1 MTSEAPSTSGQQF
14 YKDAAHVLSSGR
26 NAAERNENNICI
38 QTGEEFSTEFLRDRV
53 ALRRLPVISEGEQH
67 QPKRVDYKF
76 NQNHQLVYEDL
87 TGILGLQRIDSEHS
101 LEFSELVPVT
111 GFGTEAENKAYTDNI
126 NRYHWEYGAIGQVPG
141 KFADESN
148 PDQVTPG
155 PNAPPVYVVES
166 PHSYYT
172 YGTEFSEGSFS
183 GKMKVL
189 CSFGGRIL
197 PRPSDGKLRYV
208 GGETRII
215 SIRKNITWEE
225 LTNKISGICNQPHT
239 IKYQLPGED
248 LDALISVCSDEDL
261 YHMIDEYQ
269 ELERIQG
276 SHRLRIFLVS
286 SESPSSVEGR
296 AAQPSDADYQYVFA
310 VNATVDRSPRKSSS
324 GQSLTSQTCQFG
336 NTSDYSPTFHRDSP
350 TSAFP
355 LEIKDCT
362 PSFSNLAG
370 MFSKPA
376 SRFLTKLQIPR
387 KSFNQ
392 TPPISPVQHRDPTNS
407 NVQIYG
413 DRKRCDGH
421 QSIIPY
427 VIENRPCEN
436 PYSLDAMGYY
446 NNLPHGLPL
455 TNYHHP
461 NEYLVETDQVNKSQD
476 RHFHHR
482 SPSKDFVHSPSYCQS
497 DINYDRKVLKER
509 AFHSDMVAFNPD
521 DPMGLRSRLNDI
533 DVSHHKIMHAFSD
546 SQLQEYGERSNC
558 YSPLSSCTEREKSPS
573 LAMSNFPPE
582 WRVQCEERI
591 NEKQQMNKY
600 ENQPTSKM
608 PGDCKGNVELGQEMF
623 NWTDRNITCSHH
635 KKKHLE
641 RNVEVSSHDNAKE
654 LEKLPDLNYLPCVC
668 LSSQEQQNLRGGISA
683 SSVISSETSSHGY
696 RLEAMASKFLIKSQ
710 TSDKDKQCATTET
723 LSIQAVSDGYPGL
736 LPVASQGLDDQ
747 ESMDPSCVSMSPFA
761 ETNFFPKF
769 KLYKN
774 NTSMYALFQ
783 KTTTGAVLSGE
794 APLCNTDS
802 LNHPDYQVQM
812 VGLSQTSFEGAK
824 FGEVVC
830 LQSQLSDS
838 HPENK
843 MESVVSIKDIID
855 CTPPGIPFTSTVVPR
870 IEDEACDDFPSPRKS
885 EAENA
890 TLGSE
895 CEVKNFTMELEFS
908 GYHVLW

>member
-14 YKDAAHVLSSGR
+14 YKDAAYVLSSGR
-26 NAAERNENNICI
+26 IAAERNENNICL
-38 QTGEEFSTEFLRDRV
+38 QTGEEFSNEFLRDRV
-53 ALRRLPVISEGEQH
+53 ALRRLPVISED

-87 TGILGLQRIDSEHS
+87 TGILGLQRIDSEYS
-101 LEFSELVPVT
+101 SEFSESVPVT

-155 PNAPPVYVVES
+155 PNAPAVYVVES
-166 PHSYYT
+166 PHSYYP

-208 GGETRII
+208 GGDTRII

-225 LTNKISGICNQPHT
+225 LTTKISAICNQPHT

-286 SESPSSVEGR
+286 SNEPESPSSMEGR

-324 GQSLTSQTCQFG
+324 
-336 NTSDYSPTFHRDSP
+336 PTFHRDSP
-350 TSAFP
+350 TSAFD
-355 LEIKDCT
+355 LEIKDCS
-362 PSFSNLAG
+362 PSSSNLAG

-376 SRFLTKLQIPR
+376 SRFLSKLQIPR

-392 TPPISPVQHRDPTNS
+392 TPPISPVQHRDPENS

-413 DRKRCDGH
+413 DQKRGDGH
-421 QSIIPY
+421 QSIIPF
-427 VIENRPCEN
+427 VIEKRPCEN

-446 NNLPHGLPL
+446 NNLPHGPPL
-455 TNYHHP
+455 TNYHHL
-461 NEYLVETDQVNKSQD
+461 NEYLVETDQANKSQD

-497 DINYDRKVLKER
+497 DINYDRKMLKER
-509 AFHSDMVAFNPD
+509 AFHSDMVASNPD
-521 DPMGLRSRLNDI
+521 DPMGLRSGLNDI
-533 DVSHHKIMHAFSD
+533 DVSHHKIKHAFSD
-546 SQLQEYGERSNC
+546 SQLQDYGEKSNC
-558 YSPLSSCTEREKSPS
+558 YSPLSSSTEREKSPS
-573 LAMSNFPPE
+573 LAMTNFPPE

-600 ENQPTSKM
+600 ENQPTSNI

-668 LSSQEQQNLRGGISA
+668 LSSQQSQKQQNLRGGISA
-683 SSVISSETSSHGY
+683 SSVISSETSADSIREHSRGY
-696 RLEAMASKFLIKSQ
+696 RLEAMASKFLIKRHI
-710 TSDKDKQCATTET
+710 SDKDKQCATTVLQT
-723 LSIQAVSDGYPGL
+723 NVLTCQL
-736 LPVASQGLDDQ
+736 LPLVL
-747 ESMDPSCVSMSPFA
+747 FI
-761 ETNFFPKF
+761 
-769 KLYKN
+769 KL
-774 NTSMYALFQ
+774 
-783 KTTTGAVLSGE
+783 
-794 APLCNTDS
+794 
-802 LNHPDYQVQM
+802 
-812 VGLSQTSFEGAK
+812 
-824 FGEVVC
+824 
-830 LQSQLSDS
+830 
-838 HPENK
+838 
-843 MESVVSIKDIID
+843 
-855 CTPPGIPFTSTVVPR
+855 
-870 IEDEACDDFPSPRKS
+870 
-885 EAENA
+885 
-890 TLGSE
+890 
-895 CEVKNFTMELEFS
+895 
-908 GYHVLW
+908 